1 MAEHYRSYRS
11 GTFGDGP
18 IDFAGP
24 ASVADVDYE
33 VEGDIGL
40 VRASEQFAR
49 DVAEIERATAALR
62 RAQPGLETWNES
74 STNARAEE
82 AASFAVRKTRPVWLL
97 IGALWLSTALAT
109 VGAVAAIA
117 RLIG

>member
-11 GTFGDGP
+11 GTFGDDP
-18 IDFAGP
+18 IDFAEP
-24 ASVADVDYE
+24 ALLGAADYE
-33 VEGDIGL
+33 SEGDIGL
-40 VRASEQFAR
+40 VRANEQFAR

-62 RAQPGLETWNES
+62 KAQPGLETWNES
-74 STNARAEE
+74 STGARADD
-82 AASFAVRKTRPVWLL
+82 AMSLAVRKTRPVWLL
-97 IGALWLSTALAT
+97 IGALWLSTALVT